1 MRTVFIISL
10 FLTLF
15 HIISMSAK
23 AQQKISPIDAY
34 VQYGLENNL
43 VLKQKNISLEQ
54 ALMALKMANGMF
66 APSVTLLGN
75 YINGTG
81 GRSISFPVGDLLN
94 PVYAT
99 LNQLT
104 ASQNFPTIENVNTN
118 FFPRDFYDVRA
129 RTSMPLLNTDL
140 IYNRRIKEGQVR
152 LQEMEVKIYQRELI
166 RNIKIAYFNYL
177 STRESLSIYES
188 AMERANEGKR
198 VNESLLANG
207 KGLPAYILRSESEIE
222 IIKGQL
228 VDAEQNAE
236 NAKMY
241 LNFLLNRESSSEIDT
256 GFTPDLSNV
265 IALLN
270 REASAQQREELIQLQ
285 HALDI
290 NQQVV
295 KMNKL
300 FWSPRV
306 SGFIDL
312 GAQAENLEYNLN
324 ARYQL
329 TGLQLEMPLFAGL
342 NNKQKINQSELQ
354 IKNTELNLKLV
365 RQQLHLAANVSLN
378 SLIST
383 YQNYQTTLRQV
394 EAARSYQRLI
404 EKGYKEGL
412 NTFLEAVD
420 ARNQLTSAELLL
432 RLNLYKVLIAEA
444 SLERETAS
452 YQLN

>member
-1 MRTVFIISL
+1 MRTVFTICS
-10 FLTLF
+10 FLALWLVF
-15 HIISMSAK
+15 SIALK
-23 AQQKISPIDAY
+23 AQEKETALDGL
-34 VQYGLENNL
+34 VRYGLENNL
-43 VLKQKNISLEQ
+43 VLKQKNITLEQ
-54 ALMALKMANGMF
+54 ALLALKMANGMF
-66 APSVTLLGN
+66 SPSITLLGN
-75 YINGTG
+75 FTNGTG

-94 PVYAT
+94 PVYST

-129 RTSMPLLNTDL
+129 RTSMPLFNTDL
-140 IYNRRIKEGQVR
+140 VFNRRIKEGQVR

-166 RNIKIAYFNYL
+166 KNIKIAYFNYL
-177 STRESLSIYES
+177 SARESLAIYES
-188 AMERANEGKR
+188 AMERAHEGKR

-222 IIKGQL
+222 TIKGQL
-228 VDAEQNAE
+228 VEAERNSE
-236 NAKMY
+236 NAKMF
-241 LNFLLNRESSSEIDT
+241 LNFLLNREASTEIET
-256 GFTPDLSNV
+256 SFTPDLSNIV
-265 IALLN
+265 SLLAH
-270 REASAQQREELIQLQ
+270 EVGAQQREELIQLQ

-300 FWSPRV
+300 FWSPRL

-312 GAQAENLEYNLN
+312 GAQAENLEYNRN
-324 ARYQL
+324 DRYQL
-329 TGLQLEMPLFAGL
+329 TGLQLEMPLFAGF

-354 IKNTELNLKLV
+354 IKNSELNLQMV
-365 RQQLHLAANVSLN
+365 RQQLHMVANVSLN
-378 SLIST
+378 ALISS
-383 YQNYQTTLRQV
+383 YQNYQTAIRQV

-404 EKGYKEGL
+404 EKGYKEGV